1 MLQQPI
7 SIKELLE
14 KGDALPSLPEIFIKV
29 SDQLDDDDTSAHDIG
44 KTIAND
50 PAISYKI
57 LTMVNSAYF
66 GLPSEISSI
75 PQSVTLLGRFR
86 LKQVLIGAL
95 LGDVFKGLDSDYFSL
110 HEFWG
115 HSIRTAIIAKELVI
129 TSDYCYEPDT
139 IFTAGLLHDVGRL
152 ILAAQMPEVFES
164 VSERTMTKHIDIVQ
178 SEIDIIGLAHT
189 EIGAALMLKWGFP
202 DLIWVCVKNH
212 HRSDYSGP
220 FYNAVHLIYLA
231 NQLSQHAPPESEGE
245 ALAMLS
251 DIPGWEKSD
260 ISALSIFMACK
271 MADSRVA
278 EVMGSLGVTNS

>member
-1 MLQQPI
+1 MLREAI
-7 SIKELLE
+7 SIEKLLE
-14 KGDALPSLPEIFIKV
+14 KGDALPSLPEIFLKV
-29 SDQLDDDDTSAHDIG
+29 SNQLDDDETSTQDIG

-50 PAISYKI
+50 PAISYKM
-57 LTMVNSAYF
+57 LTMVNSVYF

-75 PQSVTLLGRFR
+75 AQAVTLLGRFR

-95 LGDVFKGLDSDYFSL
+95 LGDVFKGLDSEHFSL
-110 HEFWG
+110 NDFWA
-115 HSIRTAIIAKELVI
+115 HSIRTAIIAKELAI
-129 TSDYCYEPDT
+129 TSSYVDEPDT

-152 ILAAQMPEVFES
+152 IIAAQMPEVFEDIS
-164 VSERTMTKHIDIVQ
+164 DRTATKHIDIVQ

-212 HRSDYSGP
+212 HRADYSGA

-231 NQLSQHAPPESEGE
+231 NQLSQYAPPANE
-245 ALAMLS
+245 AETLTMLG

-260 ISALSIFMACK
+260 ISPVSICMACK

-278 EVMGSLGVTNS
+278 EVMGSLGMVK

>member
-1 MLQQPI
+1 MLQEAI
-7 SIKELLE
+7 TIEKLLE
-14 KGDALPSLPEIFIKV
+14 KGDALPSLPEIFLKV
-29 SDQLDDDDTSAHDIG
+29 SNQLDDDESSAQDIG

-66 GLPSEISSI
+66 GLPNEISSI
-75 PQSVTLLGRFR
+75 PQSVSLLGRFR

-110 HEFWG
+110 HDFWA
-115 HSIRTAIIAKELVI
+115 HSIRTAIIAKELAV
-129 TSDYCYEPDT
+129 TSDYLDEPDT
-139 IFTAGLLHDVGRL
+139 IFTAGLLHDVGKL
-152 ILAAQMPEVFES
+152 ILAAQMPEVFEEIG
-164 VSERTMTKHIDIVQ
+164 ERTVTKHIDIVQ

-212 HRSDYSGP
+212 HRADYSGP

-231 NQLSQHAPPESEGE
+231 NQLSKHAPPETEDE
-245 ALAMLS
+245 ALAMLN
-251 DIPGWEKSD
+251 DIPGWEKSEL
-260 ISALSIFMACK
+260 SAVSICMACK

-278 EVMGSLGVTNS
+278 EVMGSLGMDK